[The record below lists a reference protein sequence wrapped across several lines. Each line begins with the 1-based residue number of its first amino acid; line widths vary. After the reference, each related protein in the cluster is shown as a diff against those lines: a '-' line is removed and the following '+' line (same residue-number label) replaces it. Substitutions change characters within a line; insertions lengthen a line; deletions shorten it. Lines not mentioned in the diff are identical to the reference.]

1 MWPAGISKEL
11 LFFAMMAQ
19 TPVSE
24 LKSYDVHTVRG
35 RSRVLHP
42 NLMHTPYTLT
52 HKTHHLGL
60 PVTSCLEGKSY
71 HSNSHKRG
79 SMVTMIKLLSAYI
92 LRNTMMWVHRRARLS
107 FCFFMRSQWNAWLFW
122 LSIFLNKHD
131 NFADLVLDLSFRI
144 CRFYF

>member
-1 MWPAGISKEL
+1 MWPIGISKEL

-71 HSNSHKRG
+71 HSNKPQKRKYG
-79 SMVTMIKLLSAYI
+79 YYDQTALSLHLEKHCDVGTQA
-92 LRNTMMWVHRRARLS
+92 ARLS
-107 FCFFMRSQWNAWLFW
+107 FCFFYAQSMKRLVILAFY
-122 LSIFLNKHD
+122 INKHD
-131 NFADLVLDLSFRI
+131 NFADLVLGLSFRI